1 MYGALTRQR
10 VEMTDQLLAEQ
21 GLTSPHLQQANEAVI
36 RTADQL
42 VQAGMAH
49 AQSELTGRLL
59 DILA

>member
-1 MYGALTRQR
+1 
-10 VEMTDQLLAEQ
+10 
-21 GLTSPHLQQANEAVI
+21 VI